1 MKTQTATARA
11 VGIKK
16 DGKLTTLL
24 KTSFLGMIPV
34 FESHGYTFTGFNR
47 DTTSRAELQGVPK
60 FADLIGPMWD
70 GGDIRYETAA
80 AYADISKD

>member
-34 FESHGYTFTGFNR
+34 FESHGYTFIGFNR
-47 DTTSRAELQGVPK
+47 DTTSRAEL
-60 FADLIGPMWD
+60 D